1 MGPYLPAWRPCGAP
15 KHMTCS
21 IAAAALSPC
30 GQPAIIAIA
39 RRPHHLDAFRRA
51 VQAKLDRDGVRARE
65 VRVVRVDEEPRRLG
79 LAAAGLA
86 HSGRRSRDGQRDVV
100 VVVVCAL
107 CVRHAEF
114 FLRIVWGEIKKR
126 ALGRTL
132 GGRGAA
138 RSTRLGIDPL

>member
-15 KHMTCS
+15 KHMTGS

-30 GQPAIIAIA
+30 CQPAIIAIA

-65 VRVVRVDEEPRRLG
+65 VRVVRVDEEPRRLD

-100 VVVVCAL
+100 VVVVCAV
-107 CVRHAEF
+107 CVRRAEF
-114 FLRIVWGEIKKR
+114 FLRIVWGGNKEEGVR
-126 ALGRTL
+126 TYFGWSLGC
-132 GGRGAA
+132 
-138 RSTRLGIDPL
+138 S